1 MQYPVLIA
9 HLEIKI
15 IPNIPNFIVHERRE
29 LFLFLLTDKKFQ
41 VSFDWVLLCY
51 VFSVEIIKS
60 QGSPDTDFTRQ
71 N

>member
-29 LFLFLLTDKKFQ
+29 LLLFLSTDKKFQ
-41 VSFDWVLLCY
+41 VSFD
-51 VFSVEIIKS
+51 
-60 QGSPDTDFTRQ
+60 
-71 N
+71 